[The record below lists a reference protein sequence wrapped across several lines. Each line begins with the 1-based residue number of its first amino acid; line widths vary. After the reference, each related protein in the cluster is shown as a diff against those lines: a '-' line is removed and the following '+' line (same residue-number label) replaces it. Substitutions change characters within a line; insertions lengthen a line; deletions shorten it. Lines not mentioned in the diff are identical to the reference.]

1 MRMDQVHTLSS
12 QDMLAPC
19 IVKYA
24 STSFDVTS
32 PNTTSCSKTT
42 DNGTSSDRLAAS
54 ACRQG

>member
-1 MRMDQVHTLSS
+1 MARSHMMQHGDRWVNVCSTLSS

-32 PNTTSCSKTT
+32 PNTTSCRVQWQILS
-42 DNGTSSDRLAAS
+42 AS
-54 ACRQG
+54 